1 MKLIIT
7 GASGFIGGE
16 VLSRALASPSIT
28 SVIALLRR
36 PLTNSPHLSNPKLN
50 VIVLEDFDI
59 YPPSVLKQLEG
70 AGACIWTV
78 GAKSLNPA
86 IIQQV
91 SINYTLSA
99 ARAFSSLPRP
109 HNQPFRFI
117 CTSGFIT
124 IRDQEQSAWIFGEG
138 RKAAGRAETAI
149 LDFGTG
155 TQGFESFVVRPA
167 GVLKAEG
174 GWGAW
179 VAWVARKTGLC
190 IGVDELSAWM
200 LELARWGGEKMVWES
215 AELRSRGRDL
225 LDAGE

>member
-36 PLTNSPHLSNPKLN
+36 PLINSPHVSNPKLN

-70 AGACIWTV
+70 AEACIWTV
-78 GAKSLNPA
+78 GAKSLNPT
-86 IIQQV
+86 IIHKV
-91 SINYTLSA
+91 SLGYTLTA
-99 ARAFSSLPRP
+99 ATAFSSLPRQ
-109 HNQPFRFI
+109 NQPFRFI

-124 IRDQEQSAWIFGEG
+124 IRDQSQSAWILAEG
-138 RKAAGRAETAI
+138 RKAGGLAETAI

-155 TQGFESFVVRPA
+155 TQGFESYVVRPA
-167 GVLKAEG
+167 GVLKEG
-174 GWGAW
+174 GWGN
-179 VAWVARKTGLC
+179 WVARKTVPC
-190 IGVDELSAWM
+190 IGVDELAACM
-200 LELARWGGEKMVWES
+200 LELAQRGNGKRVWENK
-215 AELRSRGRDL
+215 ELRCRGREL
-225 LDAGE
+225 LDAGM